1 MAPLF
6 GLITADFFL
15 LTSDGQ
21 NLEEFT
27 KLLTSIFK
35 DLFTFTMFMG
45 EMYGHLTTGAMESR
59 RGCQTSWS
67 WELKYTLCRCWE

>member
-45 EMYGHLTTGAMESR
+45 EMYGHLTTGAYGIQKRLSDLL
-59 RGCQTSWS
+59 
-67 WELKYTLCRCWE
+67 ELRFLGVEIHPV